1 MHKNV
6 LPLLLGFILLGA
18 LGRATAPRNG
28 AAGAA
33 APAQAP
39 LRQANTPKQQSALA
53 GARTMD
59 AGRMDGI
66 APLPAFIPEQEVT
79 GEVTGKGAACATAA
93 PVQDG
98 QHVCVWAI

>member
-18 LGRATAPRNG
+18 LGHATAPRNG

-39 LRQANTPKQQSALA
+39 LRQANTPKQQRALA
-53 GARTMD
+53 DAGTMD
-59 AGRMDGI
+59 AGRTGGI
-66 APLPAFIPEQEVT
+66 APPPAFIPEQEVT
-79 GEVTGKGAACATAA
+79 GEGAACATTAS
-93 PVQDG
+93 VHGG